1 MGSSELNFVLS
12 LVDGTVL
19 ITAFSAVV
27 FIMMYIFD
35 SYKAS
40 GRKSLIRYLYHAPMG
55 VRVALPILSVRMGAI
70 LLVGALLS
78 SRFHDQKINSV
89 ELAGVLLGI
98 VLLVLGLIW
107 MTRVLTL
114 HIYGE
119 WPWVITTSA
128 TLLYIVAMLIWHF
141 SIT

>member
-19 ITAFSAVV
+19 ITASSAAV

-35 SYKAS
+35 NYRAS
-40 GRKSLIRYLYHAPMG
+40 GRSSLIKYLYHAPLG
-55 VRVALPILSVRMGAI
+55 VRVALPILSVRVGAV

-78 SRFHDQKINSV
+78 SRFRDQRINSL
-89 ELAGVLLGI
+89 EIIIVLLGI
-98 VLLVLGLIW
+98 VLLVFGLIW
-107 MTRVLTL
+107 MTRVLTA

-119 WPWVITTSA
+119 WPWVTTTLI
-128 TLLYIVAMLIWHF
+128 TLLYIVAMMVWHF
-141 SIT
+141 QH